1 MSQTMIFTIGVI
13 IYAITIVGVVMAGGI
28 WLRGLANEEASPAIR
43 RAHDRQ
49 IDEHTPDTD

>member
-1 MSQTMIFTIGVI
+1 MIFSVGVI

-43 RAHDRQ
+43 RERSRQ
-49 IDEHTPDTD
+49 IDENQPDTD

>member
-1 MSQTMIFTIGVI
+1 MIFTIGVI